1 MALKETISA
10 MRQHLTELSHD
21 LEKAAEGNRAAA
33 QRVRTGSI
41 KFART
46 AKLYRKESV
55 DAEKGGKKVKKGGK
69 TPRKISTRAPRKKR

>member
-21 LEKAAEGNRAAA
+21 LEKATTGNRAAA

-41 KFART
+41 KFAKT
-46 AKLYRKESV
+46 AKVYRKESV
-55 DAEKGGKKVKKGGK
+55 DAERGGNKAKKGGK
-69 TPRKISTRAPRKKR
+69 ISKKPSANAPRKKR